1 MTGNDMINHFNM
13 LKKKSGNIK
22 SSYNDNCFDIL
33 QKMDD
38 NNLKYIN
45 IIGKDNESN
54 FICYEDVKN
63 TCLVQEWHTEEDMKI
78 LKELMTEK

>member
-1 MTGNDMINHFNM
+1 MINHFNM
-13 LKKKSGNIK
+13 LKQKSGNIK
-22 SSYNDNCFDIL
+22 CYYNENCFDIL
-33 QKMDD
+33 KKMDN

-45 IIGKDNESN
+45 IIGEDNESN